1 MAVKRRWMKWIFEEV
16 ENMEVTLPW
25 ERTADRRAWR
35 RHLSGKSPL
44 LKLVHR
50 A

>member
-25 ERTADRRAWR
+25 ERGADRRAWR
-35 RHLSGKSPL
+35 RHLADRPGIL
-44 LKLVHR
+44 GLIHR